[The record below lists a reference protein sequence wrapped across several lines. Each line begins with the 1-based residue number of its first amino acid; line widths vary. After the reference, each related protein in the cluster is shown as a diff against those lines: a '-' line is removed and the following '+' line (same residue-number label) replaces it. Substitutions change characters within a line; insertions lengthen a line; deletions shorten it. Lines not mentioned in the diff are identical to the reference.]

1 MRKRSKYRPRPT
13 LQDPVAWVINGFKP
27 MATHPEAV
35 TLRIRNHN
43 AMHEIVQGN
52 GTSVDVD
59 TIISAVNICE
69 ALAMDGLGED
79 WMPEIRAGQ
88 DAVLTMARRGVER
101 GKFLFNGL
109 ELTAVNQCIEIHDA
123 QLDQCTFAQLEKAT
137 RFVVETIKHKRARA
151 I

>member
-35 TLRIRNHN
+35 TLRIKNHN

-52 GTSVDVD
+52 GTTVDVD
-59 TIISAVNICE
+59 TVISAVNIAE

-79 WMPEIRAGQ
+79 WMPEIRASQ

-101 GKFLFNGL
+101 GKFLFSGP
-109 ELTAVNQCIEIHDA
+109 ELTAVNQCMEIHDA
-123 QLDQCTFAQLEKAT
+123 QLDQCTYAQLEKAT